1 MKTETKRTV
10 AAKLM
15 LFSSAVIWGS
25 SFFILKNTLD
35 ELPVYFLLCVRF
47 LFSAILLSAVFFKKW
62 KLFNLKY
69 LWTGA
74 ITGAF
79 LTTVYCVIV
88 PFLSW
93 AVSKKRPDI
102 YNFIAAAIC
111 ITGIGLVCLDGKMS
125 FSFLGEGFTL
135 ICGIFYALQI
145 VAVEKWCS
153 DLDVILHTIIQFF
166 TAFFICFIFFILSES
181 FPKHISTGSVLSL
194 VYVTVFV
201 TALCFVFMNMG
212 IKHTTASSSSLILCL
227 ESVFGILFSMIFY
240 HERPTLQ
247 TAVGFVIIFV
257 GIVLNETKPKFALK
271 KN

>member
-1 MKTETKRTV
+1 M
-10 AAKLM
+10 
-15 LFSSAVIWGS
+15 
-25 SFFILKNTLD
+25 
-35 ELPVYFLLCVRF
+35 
-47 LFSAILLSAVFFKKW
+47 
-62 KLFNLKY
+62 
-69 LWTGA
+69 
-74 ITGAF
+74 
-79 LTTVYCVIV
+79 
-88 PFLSW
+88 
-93 AVSKKRPDI
+93 
-102 YNFIAAAIC
+102 
-111 ITGIGLVCLDGKMS
+111 
-125 FSFLGEGFTL
+125 
-135 ICGIFYALQI
+135 
-145 VAVEKWCS
+145 
-153 DLDVILHTIIQFF
+153 
-166 TAFFICFIFFILSES
+166 SES

>member
-1 MKTETKRTV
+1 M
-10 AAKLM
+10 
-15 LFSSAVIWGS
+15 
-25 SFFILKNTLD
+25 
-35 ELPVYFLLCVRF
+35 
-47 LFSAILLSAVFFKKW
+47 
-62 KLFNLKY
+62 
-69 LWTGA
+69 
-74 ITGAF
+74 
-79 LTTVYCVIV
+79 TTVYCVIV

-166 TAFFICFIFFILSES
+166 TAFFICFIFFISSES

-194 VYVTVFV
+194 VYVTAFV